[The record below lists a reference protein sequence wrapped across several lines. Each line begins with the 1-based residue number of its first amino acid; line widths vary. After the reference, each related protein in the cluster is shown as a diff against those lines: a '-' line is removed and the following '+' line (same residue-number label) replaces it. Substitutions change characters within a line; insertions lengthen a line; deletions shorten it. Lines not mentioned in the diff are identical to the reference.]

1 MADNE
6 PTSLTPT
13 SIGIRIKLSA
23 MMFLQFMLFAV
34 FWVQLP
40 IYLDAIGVAGM
51 QKWLIQAS
59 MGIGCLMSPIVGMI
73 ADRHFASQKVL
84 FALNALSAV
93 LLLVASYTSAPL
105 LLFAVVLIFML
116 IYMPTWGL
124 TNAIAMTHAPAEKL
138 PQIRVF
144 GSIGWFASRF
154 FTDGAIHI
162 FKMDGIDGTVAP
174 NIPLVIGGIVCAIGA
189 LVALTIPNTPPPA
202 KGKPASIV
210 DALGLRAAGLMKDMN
225 FAFFIFASILVMFP
239 FALYWSHFGSFLSA
253 KGFGDVA
260 TSLANWGQFAE
271 MFLMLLVPIA
281 ILKFGIKWTMAL
293 GMLALTVRFGAFSIA
308 EAYGG
313 DIWIYIGIL
322 VHGLIFGFFF
332 VGGQIYVDKKAP
344 EEIRGQAQ
352 GFIFLT
358 TFGVGL
364 VAGTLAYGKII
375 EVYGWA
381 GAMQSAGVI
390 SAIGL
395 VLFALIFKNEFG
407 GKEEAQAVPAG
418 DAPAAAIE
426 GAPAPTEE
434 APAPPAEAPAA
445 DDAEEAAAAD
455 EAQGDDDE

>member
-1 MADNE
+1 MAENE
-6 PTSLTPT
+6 PTSLQPI
-13 SIGIRIKLSA
+13 SFGIRAKLSA

-40 IYLDAIGVAGM
+40 VYLDKIGVAGF
-51 QKWLIQAS
+51 QKSLIMAS
-59 MGIGCLMSPIVGMI
+59 MGIGCLMSPIIGMI

-84 FALNALSAV
+84 FALNAFSAV
-93 LLLVASYTSAPL
+93 LLLIAGYTSTPM
-105 LLFAVVLIFML
+105 LLFLVVLVFML

-154 FTDGAIHI
+154 FTDGAKYI
-162 FKMDGIDGTVAP
+162 FKMDGIDGTVGP
-174 NIPLVIGGIVCAIGA
+174 NIPLIIAAIVCAIGA

-210 DALGLRAAGLMKDMN
+210 DALGLRAAGLLKDAN
-225 FAFFIFASILVMFP
+225 FAFFILASILVMFP
-239 FALYWSHFGSFLSA
+239 FALYWSFFGSFLGA

-260 TSLANWGQFAE
+260 TALANWGQFAE
-271 MFLMLLVPIA
+271 MFLMLLIPIA
-281 ILKFGIKWTMAL
+281 IAKFGIKWTMAL
-293 GMLALTVRFGAFSIA
+293 GMLALAVRFGAFSIA
-308 EAYGG
+308 DAYGG

-364 VAGTLAYGKII
+364 VAGTLVYGKVI
-375 EVYGWA
+375 EVFGWG
-381 GAMQSAGVI
+381 GAMQSAGII
-390 SAIGL
+390 SVIGL

-407 GKEEAQAVPAG
+407 GKQAEAALA
-418 DAPAAAIE
+418 
-426 GAPAPTEE
+426 GAPPELPDEE
-434 APAPPAEAPAA
+434 APASAEEPADEAPAA
-445 DDAEEAAAAD
+445 DDSSDDDAAAAAD

>member
-1 MADNE
+1 MAANE
-6 PTSLTPT
+6 SISLEPI
-13 SIGIRIKLSA
+13 SIGIRVKLSA

-40 IYLDAIGVAGM
+40 VYLDKIGVAGF
-51 QKWLIQAS
+51 QKSLILSS
-59 MGIGCLMSPIVGMI
+59 MGLGCLMSPIIGMI

-84 FALNALSAV
+84 FLLNALSAV
-93 LLLVASYTSAPL
+93 LLLVASYTATPM
-105 LLFAVVLIFML
+105 LLFLVVLIFML

-144 GSIGWFASRF
+144 GSIGWFASRI
-154 FTDGAIHI
+154 FTDGAKHI
-162 FKMDGIDGTVAP
+162 FGMEGIDGTVGP
-174 NIPLVIGGIVCAIGA
+174 NIPLVIAAIVCALGA

-202 KGKPASIV
+202 KGKPASVV
-210 DALGLRAAGLMKDMN
+210 DALGLRAMSLMKDRN

-239 FALYWSHFGSFLSA
+239 FALYWSFFGSFLGD

-260 TSLANWGQFAE
+260 TALANWGQFAE

-293 GMLALTVRFGAFSIA
+293 GMIALAVRFGAFSIA
-308 EAYGG
+308 DAYGG
-313 DIWIYIGIL
+313 NIWIYIGIL

-352 GFIFLT
+352 GLIFLT

-364 VAGTLAYGKII
+364 VAGTFVYGKVI
-375 EVYGWA
+375 ELYGWG

-390 SAIGL
+390 SVIGL

-407 GKEEAQAVPAG
+407 GKEAKA
-418 DAPAAAIE
+418 AAAIAD
-426 GAPAPTEE
+426 AP
-434 APAPPAEAPAA
+434 
-445 DDAEEAAAAD
+445 AAD

>member
-1 MADNE
+1 MADNA

-40 IYLDAIGVAGM
+40 IYLDKIGVAGF
-51 QKWLIQAS
+51 QKWLIMAS
-59 MGIGCLMSPIVGMI
+59 MGIGCMMSPIVGMV

-84 FALNALSAV
+84 FVLNGLSAV
-93 LLLVASYTSAPL
+93 LLVVAGYTQAPI
-105 LLFAVVLIFML
+105 LLFLVILVFML

-154 FTDGAIHI
+154 FTDGAKHI
-162 FKMDGIDGTVAP
+162 FGMDGIDGTVGP
-174 NIPLVIGGIVCAIGA
+174 NIPLIIAAIVCALGA
-189 LVALTIPNTPPPA
+189 VIALTIPNTPPPA
-202 KGKPASIV
+202 KGKPASII

-239 FALYWSHFGSFLSA
+239 FALYWSHFGSFLGD

-260 TSLANWGQFAE
+260 TALANWGQFAE
-271 MFLMLLVPIA
+271 MFLMLLVPLAIA
-281 ILKFGIKWTMAL
+281 KFGIKWTMAL
-293 GMLALTVRFGAFSIA
+293 GMLALTVRFGAFSLA

-375 EVYGWA
+375 EVYGWG
-381 GAMQSAGVI
+381 GAMQSAAVI

-395 VLFALIFKNEFG
+395 VIFALIFKNEFG
-407 GKEEAQAVPAG
+407 GKEEAQAAVAR
-418 DAPAAAIE
+418 DAPAPAIE
-426 GAPAPTEE
+426 ETPAPTEE
-434 APAPPAEAPAA
+434 EKAPAA
-445 DDAEEAAAAD
+445 DEAADDEVAAAD
-455 EAQGDDDE
+455 EAQGEDQE

>member
-1 MADNE
+1 MAENE
-6 PTSLTPT
+6 PTSIQPISFGT
-13 SIGIRIKLSA
+13 RIKLSA

-40 IYLDAIGVAGM
+40 VYLDKIGVAGI
-51 QKWLIQAS
+51 QKSLIMAS
-59 MGIGCLMSPIVGMI
+59 MGIGCLMSPIIGMI
-73 ADRHFASQKVL
+73 ADRHFASEKVL

-93 LLLVASYTSAPL
+93 LLLVAGYTSTPM
-105 LLFAVVLIFML
+105 LLFLVVLIFML

-124 TNAIAMTHAPAEKL
+124 TNAIAMTHAPAEQL
-138 PQIRVF
+138 PWIRVF

-162 FKMDGIDGTVAP
+162 FKMDGIDGTVGP
-174 NIPLVIGGIVCAIGA
+174 NIPLIIAAIVCALGA
-189 LVALTIPNTPPPA
+189 LVALTIPKTPPPA
-202 KGKPASIV
+202 KGKPASVV
-210 DALGLRAAGLMKDMN
+210 DALGLRAMSLMKDRN

-239 FALYWSHFGSFLSA
+239 FALYWSFFGSFLGD

-260 TSLANWGQFAE
+260 TALANWGQFAE

-281 ILKFGIKWTMAL
+281 IAKFGIKWTMAL
-293 GMLALTVRFGAFSIA
+293 GMIALAVRFGAFSIA
-308 EAYGG
+308 DAYGG

-352 GFIFLT
+352 GLIFLT

-364 VAGTLAYGKII
+364 VAGTLVYGKVI
-375 EVYGWA
+375 EVYGWG

-390 SAIGL
+390 SVIGL
-395 VLFALIFKNEFG
+395 LLFALIFKNEFG
-407 GKEEAQAVPAG
+407 GKQAEAVPAG

-426 GAPAPTEE
+426 DAAAAE
-434 APAPPAEAPAA
+434 EAPAA
-445 DDAEEAAAAD
+445 DDSSGDDAAAAAAAG